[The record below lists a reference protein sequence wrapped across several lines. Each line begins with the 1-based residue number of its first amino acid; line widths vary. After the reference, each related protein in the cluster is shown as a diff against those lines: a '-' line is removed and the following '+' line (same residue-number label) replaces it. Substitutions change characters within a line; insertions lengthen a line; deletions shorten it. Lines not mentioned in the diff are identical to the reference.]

1 MLTSYGSDDDA
12 THLLDNYDFHIVPVM
27 NPDGYDY
34 NLDKC
39 EFIRDYLGTSV
50 ELCLC
55 WKLSFY
61 LLEQKLNEALWWKI
75 EIVPHCCKSWSL

>member
-34 NLDKC
+34 TWTNV
-39 EFIRDYLGTSV
+39 S
-50 ELCLC
+50 
-55 WKLSFY
+55 
-61 LLEQKLNEALWWKI
+61 LLEIALG
-75 EIVPHCCKSWSL
+75 HR